1 VLDGIV
7 NGTRN
12 WFKSE
17 RINFD
22 CASACRTLAEMSNGK
37 SGRDLKNWIARAEQK
52 AVQRAVVKGGAKY
65 DALNSEETSRN
76 FPWPARGQPTPD

>member
-1 VLDGIV
+1 VLDGNV

-52 AVQRAVVKGGAKY
+52 AVQRAVLMGGPEHFMLTVDDFRTAQS
-65 DALNSEETSRN
+65 L
-76 FPWPARGQPTPD
+76 